1 MNIFDNIVAAISPR
15 LACAREAWRQQLE
28 NMRSYDAARALYPL
42 VTIVQTADGLAA
54 SVMERTA
61 SQIDDL

>member
-28 NMRSYDAARALYPL
+28 NMRSYDAASFGRLNA
-42 VTIVQTADGLAA
+42 GW
-54 SVMERTA
+54 RTFNESA
-61 SQIDDL
+61 EITDRT